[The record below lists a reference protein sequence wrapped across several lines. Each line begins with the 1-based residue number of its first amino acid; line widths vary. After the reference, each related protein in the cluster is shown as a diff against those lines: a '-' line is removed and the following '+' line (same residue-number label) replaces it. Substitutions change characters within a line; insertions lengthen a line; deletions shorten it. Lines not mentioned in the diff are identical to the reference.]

1 MNEVD
6 ATKRRGDLATLR
18 TLLPYLWPRGE
29 AGLRWRVVLS
39 LLCLLIAKLG
49 TVYVP
54 ILYKRAVDALTPD
67 PAGAVLVVPLALIL
81 AYGIVRVAS
90 AAFSELR
97 DALFEK
103 VAQRAIRRVAL
114 ETFHHLH
121 RLSLRFHLDRRTGG
135 VTRSIERGTN
145 GIGFLLSFMLFNI
158 LPTLLEIGLV
168 CAVLWGLYSASFALV
183 TLVTLVAYVA
193 FTIGITE
200 WRTRFVRELNDIDT
214 ETSSRSV
221 DALLNYETV
230 KYFGNEEYEAG
241 RYDESLQRYERAA
254 VRTRTTLSLLNMGQ
268 GIIIAVGVTIL
279 MVMAARGVVGGTLTI
294 GDFVL
299 VNTYLIQ
306 LYQPLNFLGFVYRQ
320 IKQSLVDM
328 ESMFA
333 LLGENVEVEDAA
345 DARPLA
351 VSSGEVAFRDVV
363 FGYGA
368 DRTILDGVSFTVPAG
383 KRLAIVGPSGA
394 GKSTISR
401 LLFRYYDVSAGSV
414 EIDGEDVR
422 DVTQASLRAAIGI
435 VPQDTVLFNDTIYHN
450 IAYGRPSASREE
462 VERAARL
469 ARIHDFVTALPD
481 GYESKV
487 GERGLKLSG
496 GEKQRVAIART
507 ILKDP
512 PILVFDEATSALDT
526 RTEKEIQ
533 ASLDEVARGR
543 TTLVIAHRL
552 STVVDAEEI
561 VVLDGGRV
569 VERGRHA
576 ELLARDGVYAD
587 MWRRQQEAARK
598 EAEAAAARDGEAPE
612 EVPEGAAGHEKGA
625 AAEAARGE
633 P

>member
-1 MNEVD
+1 M
-6 ATKRRGDLATLR
+6 ATIRA
-18 TLLPYLWPRGE
+18 LLPYLWPKGE
-29 AGLRWRVVLS
+29 PGLRTRVVLS
-39 LLCLLIAKLG
+39 LLCLLIAKLA

-67 PAGAVLVVPLALIL
+67 PAGAALVVPLALIV
-81 AYGIVRVAS
+81 AYGLVRVGS

-103 VAQRAIRRVAL
+103 VSQRAIRRVAL
-114 ETFHHLH
+114 ETFGHLH

-135 VTRSIERGTN
+135 VTRAIERGTN

-168 CAVLWGLYSASFALV
+168 CAVLWGLYAPSFALV

-193 FTIGITE
+193 FTIGVTE

-214 ETSSRSV
+214 ETSERSV

-230 KYFGNEEYEAG
+230 KYFGNEAYEAS

-254 VRTRTTLSLLNMGQ
+254 VRTRSTLSLLNMGQ
-268 GIIIAVGVTIL
+268 GLIIATGVTIL
-279 MVMAARGVVGGTLTI
+279 MVMAARGVVGGALTI

-333 LLGENVEVEDAA
+333 LLREDVEVEDAS
-345 DARPLA
+345 DARPLRA
-351 VSSGEVAFRDVV
+351 DRGEVAFRDVM
-363 FGYGA
+363 FGYGP
-368 DRTILDGVSFTVPAG
+368 DRTILDGISFDVPAG
-383 KRLAIVGPSGA
+383 KRVAIVGPSGA

-401 LLFRYYDVSAGSV
+401 LLFRYYDVSGGSV
-414 EIDGEDVR
+414 EIDGQDVR
-422 DVTQASLRAAIGI
+422 AVTQASLRAAIGI

-469 ARIHDFVTALPD
+469 ARIHDFVASLPE

-561 VVLDGGRV
+561 VVLDAGRV

-576 ELLARDGVYAD
+576 QLIDRGGVYAD
-587 MWRRQQEAARK
+587 MWRRQQEAAA
-598 EAEAAAARDGEAPE
+598 EEAARREAGAGA
-612 EVPEGAAGHEKGA
+612 GAAADAA
-625 AAEAARGE
+625 AAEAAPSGAARTE
-633 P
+633 V

>member
-1 MNEVD
+1 
-6 ATKRRGDLATLR
+6 
-18 TLLPYLWPRGE
+18 
-29 AGLRWRVVLS
+29 
-39 LLCLLIAKLG
+39 
-49 TVYVP
+49 
-54 ILYKRAVDALTPD
+54 
-67 PAGAVLVVPLALIL
+67 VLVVPMALIV
-81 AYGIVRVAS
+81 AYGVVRVAS

-135 VTRSIERGTN
+135 VTRAIERGTS

-230 KYFGNEEYEAG
+230 KYFGNEAYEAG

-268 GIIIAVGVTIL
+268 GIIIAIGVTIL

-333 LLGENVEVEDAA
+333 LLGENVEVEDAP

-351 VSSGEVAFRDVV
+351 VGRGEVAFRDVV
-363 FGYGA
+363 FGYGP

-422 DVTQASLRAAIGI
+422 EVTQASLRAAIGI

-450 IAYGRPSASREE
+450 IAYGRPSASKEE

-469 ARIHDFVTALPD
+469 ARIHDFVTGLPD
-481 GYESKV
+481 GYASKV

-569 VERGRHA
+569 AERGRHA
-576 ELLARDGVYAD
+576 ELLTRDGVYAD

-598 EAEAAAARDGEAPE
+598 EAEAAAARDGEVSESVAE
-612 EVPEGAAGHEKGA
+612 GA

>member
-1 MNEVD
+1 MTSTYSD
-6 ATKRRGDLATLR
+6 QQLDGRARKGDLATIR
-18 TLLPYLWPRGE
+18 SLLPYLWPKGE
-29 AGLRWRVVLS
+29 SRLRARVVLS
-39 LLCLLIAKLG
+39 LLCLLVAKLA

-67 PAGAVLVVPLALIL
+67 PAGAALAVPLALIL
-81 AYGIVRVAS
+81 AYGIVRIGS

-114 ETFHHLH
+114 ETFGHLH

-135 VTRSIERGTN
+135 VTRAIERGTN

-168 CAVLWGLYSASFALV
+168 CAVLWGLYAPSFALV

-193 FTIGITE
+193 FTIGVTE

-214 ETSSRSV
+214 ETSVRSV

-230 KYFGNEEYEAG
+230 KYFGNEAYEAA

-254 VRTRTTLSLLNMGQ
+254 VRTRTTLSFLNMGQ
-268 GIIIAVGVTIL
+268 GLIIAIGVTIL
-279 MVMAARGVVGGTLTI
+279 MIMAARGVVEGTLTI

-328 ESMFA
+328 EAMFA
-333 LLGENVEVEDAA
+333 LLGEDVEVEDAPG
-345 DARPLA
+345 ARPLR
-351 VSSGEVAFRDVV
+351 VERGEVVFRDVV
-363 FGYGA
+363 FGYGP
-368 DRTILDGVSFTVPAG
+368 DRTILEGVSFTVPAG
-383 KRLAIVGPSGA
+383 KRVAIVGPSGA

-401 LLFRYYDVSAGSV
+401 LLFRYYDVNGGAV
-414 EIDGEDVR
+414 EIDGQDVR
-422 DVTQASLRAAIGI
+422 EVTQASLRAAIGI

-462 VERAARL
+462 VERAAQL
-469 ARIHDFVTALPD
+469 ARIHDFVATLPE
-481 GYESKV
+481 GYETKV

-561 VVLDGGRV
+561 VVLEGGRV
-569 VERGRHA
+569 VERGRHG
-576 ELLARDGVYAD
+576 ELIARGAVYAD

-598 EAEAAAARDGEAPE
+598 EAEAAMREAAAARALE
-612 EVPEGAAGHEKGA
+612 EGAT
-625 AAEAARGE
+625 AEAVHGE

>member
-6 ATKRRGDLATLR
+6 AKKHRGDLATLR
-18 TLLPYLWPRGE
+18 TLLPYLWPKGE
-29 AGLRWRVVLS
+29 PGLRARVVLS
-39 LLCLLIAKLG
+39 LLCLLVAKLG
-49 TVYVP
+49 AVYVP
-54 ILYKRAVDALTPD
+54 ILYKGAVDALTPD
-67 PAGAVLVVPLALIL
+67 AAGAALAVPLALIV
-81 AYGIVRVAS
+81 AYGIVRIGS

-103 VAQRAIRRVAL
+103 VSQRAIRRVAL

-135 VTRSIERGTN
+135 VTRAIERGTN

-214 ETSSRSV
+214 ETSVRSV

-230 KYFGNEEYEAG
+230 KYFGNEAYEAG

-268 GIIIAVGVTIL
+268 GLIIAIGVTIL

-328 ESMFA
+328 EAMFA
-333 LLGENVEVEDAA
+333 LLGEDVEVEDAPA
-345 DARPLA
+345 ARPLE
-351 VSSGEVAFRDVV
+351 VTRGEVAFRDVV
-363 FGYGA
+363 FGYGP

-383 KRLAIVGPSGA
+383 KRLAIVGSSGA

-401 LLFRYYDVSAGSV
+401 LLFRYYDVSGGSV
-414 EIDGEDVR
+414 EIDGQDVR
-422 DVTQASLRAAIGI
+422 EVTQASLRAAIGI

-450 IAYGRPSASREE
+450 VAYGRPGASREE

-469 ARIHDFVTALPD
+469 ARIHDFVATLPE
-481 GYESKV
+481 GYETKV

-526 RTEKEIQ
+526 HTEKAIQ
-533 ASLDEVARGR
+533 ASLAEVSADR

-552 STVVDAEEI
+552 STVVDADEI
-561 VVLDGGRV
+561 LVLDQGRV
-569 VERGRHA
+569 VERGRHGM
-576 ELLARDGVYAD
+576 LLAQNGRYAA
-587 MWRRQQEAARK
+587 MWRRQQEAAERERLV
-598 EAEAAAARDGEAPE
+598 EAR
-612 EVPEGAAGHEKGA
+612 
-625 AAEAARGE
+625 
-633 P
+633 

>member
-1 MNEVD
+1 MTSTSSD
-6 ATKRRGDLATLR
+6 RKQDGRARKGDIATIRA
-18 TLLPYLWPRGE
+18 LLPYLWPKGE
-29 AGLRWRVVLS
+29 PGLRTRVVLS
-39 LLCLLIAKLG
+39 LLCLLIAKLA

-67 PAGAVLVVPLALIL
+67 PAGAALVVPLALIV
-81 AYGIVRVAS
+81 AYGLVRVAS

-103 VAQRAIRRVAL
+103 VSQRAIRRVAL
-114 ETFHHLH
+114 ETFGHLH

-135 VTRSIERGTN
+135 VTRAIERGTS

-168 CAVLWGLYSASFALV
+168 CAVLWGLYAPSFALV

-193 FTIGITE
+193 FTIGVTE

-214 ETSSRSV
+214 ETSVRSV

-230 KYFGNEEYEAG
+230 KYFGNEAYEAT

-254 VRTRTTLSLLNMGQ
+254 VRTRSTLSLLNMGQ
-268 GIIIAVGVTIL
+268 GLIIAIGVTIL
-279 MVMAARGVVGGTLTI
+279 MVMAARGVVGGALTI

-333 LLGENVEVEDAA
+333 LLAEDVEVEDAP
-345 DARPLA
+345 DAHPLR
-351 VSSGEVAFRDVV
+351 VDRGEVAFRDVV
-363 FGYGA
+363 FGYGP
-368 DRTILDGVSFTVPAG
+368 DRTILDGISFDVPAG
-383 KRLAIVGPSGA
+383 KRVAIVGPSGA

-401 LLFRYYDVSAGSV
+401 LLFRYYDVFGGSV
-414 EIDGEDVR
+414 EIDGQDVR
-422 DVTQASLRAAIGI
+422 AVTQASLRAAIGI

-469 ARIHDFVTALPD
+469 ARIHDFVASLPE

-561 VVLDGGRV
+561 VVLDAGRV

-576 ELLARDGVYAD
+576 QLIDRGGVYAD
-587 MWRRQQEAARK
+587 MWRRQQEAAAEEAARR
-598 EAEAAAARDGEAPE
+598 EAEVVAPE
-612 EVPEGAAGHEKGA
+612 AEA
-625 AAEAARGE
+625 AAEAARTE
-633 P
+633 V

>member
-1 MNEVD
+1 MAAHPTESSAAD
-6 ATKRRGDLATLR
+6 AKDRRGDLATIR
-18 TLLPYLWPRGE
+18 ALLPYLWPKGE
-29 AGLRWRVVLS
+29 SGLRARVVLS
-39 LLCLLIAKLG
+39 LLSLLVAKLA

-67 PAGAVLVVPLALIL
+67 PAGAALVVPLALII
-81 AYGIVRVAS
+81 AYGLVRVGS

-114 ETFHHLH
+114 ETFGHLH

-135 VTRSIERGTN
+135 VTRAIERGTN

-168 CAVLWGLYSASFALV
+168 CAVLWGLYAPSFALV

-193 FTIGITE
+193 FTIGVTE

-214 ETSSRSV
+214 ETSVRSV

-230 KYFGNEEYEAG
+230 KYFGNEEYEAA

-254 VRTRTTLSLLNMGQ
+254 VRTRTTLSFLNMGQ
-268 GIIIAVGVTIL
+268 GLIIAIGVTIL

-333 LLGENVEVEDAA
+333 LLAEDVEVEDAP

-351 VSSGEVAFRDVV
+351 VERGEVAFRDVV
-363 FGYGA
+363 FGYGP
-368 DRTILDGVSFTVPAG
+368 DRRILDGISFEVPAG
-383 KRLAIVGPSGA
+383 KRVAIVGSSGA

-401 LLFRYYDVSAGSV
+401 LLFRYYDVNGGSV
-414 EIDGEDVR
+414 EIDGQDVR
-422 DVTQASLRAAIGI
+422 EVTQTSLRAAIGI

-469 ARIHDFVTALPD
+469 ARIHDFVASLPE

-512 PILVFDEATSALDT
+512 PILVLDEATSALDT

-561 VVLDGGRV
+561 VVLEGGRI

-576 ELLARDGVYAD
+576 DLIARRGVYAD

-598 EAEAAAARDGEAPE
+598 EAEAAMR
-612 EVPEGAAGHEKGA
+612 EGV
-625 AAEAARGE
+625 AAEAMRGE

>member
-1 MNEVD
+1 MTSTSSD
-6 ATKRRGDLATLR
+6 PRATSAQGRVPLGDLATIR
-18 TLLPYLWPRGE
+18 ALLPYLWPKGE
-29 AGLRWRVVLS
+29 PGLRTRVVLS
-39 LLCLLIAKLG
+39 LLCLLIAKLA

-67 PAGAVLVVPLALIL
+67 PAGAALVVPLALIV
-81 AYGIVRVAS
+81 AYGLVRVAS

-103 VAQRAIRRVAL
+103 VSQRAIRRVAL
-114 ETFHHLH
+114 ETFGHLH

-135 VTRSIERGTN
+135 VTRAIERGTS

-168 CAVLWGLYSASFALV
+168 CAVLWGLYAPSFALV

-214 ETSSRSV
+214 ETSVRSV

-230 KYFGNEEYEAG
+230 KYFGNESYEAG

-254 VRTRTTLSLLNMGQ
+254 VRTRSTLSLLNMGQ
-268 GIIIAVGVTIL
+268 GLIIATGVTIL
-279 MVMAARGVVGGTLTI
+279 MVMAARGVVGGALTI

-333 LLGENVEVEDAA
+333 LLGEDVEVEDAPGA
-345 DARPLA
+345 LPLG
-351 VSSGEVAFRDVV
+351 VDRGEVAFRDVV
-363 FGYGA
+363 FGYGP
-368 DRTILDGVSFTVPAG
+368 DRTILDGISFEVPAG
-383 KRLAIVGPSGA
+383 KRVAIVGPSGA

-401 LLFRYYDVSAGSV
+401 LLFRYYDVGGGSV
-414 EIDGEDVR
+414 EIDGQDVR
-422 DVTQASLRAAIGI
+422 EVTQASLRAAIGI

-469 ARIHDFVTALPD
+469 ARIHDFVASLPE

-561 VVLDGGRV
+561 VVLDAGRV

-576 ELLARDGVYAD
+576 QLIDRGGVYAD
-587 MWRRQQEAARK
+587 MWRRQQEAAA
-598 EAEAAAARDGEAPE
+598 EEAARREGEA
-612 EVPEGAAGHEKGA
+612 AGVAQIG
-625 AAEAARGE
+625 AAEAAPTE
-633 P
+633 I